1 MTDTPV
7 REAPRLKVKYE
18 QEVRD
23 RLKTE
28 LGLENVMQVP
38 RFTKIVVNMGV
49 GRASQQPSLLEA
61 AVADLTLITG
71 QKPLVTKAGKSI
83 ARFKLRE
90 GQAIGA
96 KVTLRG
102 DRMWEF
108 FDRLL
113 AVAIPRMRDFRGLN
127 PHSWD
132 GRGNYTFGV
141 SEQLIFP
148 EIDYDKVDVARGM
161 DITFVTTAVTDAHGK
176 ALLDAYGFPFKR
188 GADAGPPPKK
198 VPRRRGPVRGGKSA
212 KPQAAKSAG
221 KKK

>member
-1 MTDTPV
+1 M
-7 REAPRLKVKYE
+7 
-18 QEVRD
+18 
-23 RLKTE
+23 
-28 LGLENVMQVP
+28 
-38 RFTKIVVNMGV
+38 
-49 GRASQQPSLLEA
+49 
-61 AVADLTLITG
+61 
-71 QKPLVTKAGKSI
+71 
-83 ARFKLRE
+83 
-90 GQAIGA
+90 
-96 KVTLRG
+96 
-102 DRMWEF
+102 
-108 FDRLL
+108 
-113 AVAIPRMRDFRGLN
+113 
-127 PHSWD
+127 
-132 GRGNYTFGV
+132 